1 MQIDAIVL
9 LRLGMGRLFNIKQ
22 LRLINKYALR
32 DFSRSYKKLWVV
44 TSTLFVSLLL
54 LSLTFSVKEA
64 LNSEIENNSKELLG
78 GDIQVTSGIDPLPDE
93 IIDQLKAIGEVSSTI
108 EFATML
114 SKEGESPVFTE
125 LRAVDNRYP
134 LYGEIETSPQIASE
148 RIFVNSK
155 KPSVLINESIQK
167 LLNIN
172 LGDDVVIMGQ
182 EFEVAGLV
190 SSVPDLAESAV
201 FGEFA
206 IISMDSYEQFGL
218 SSGGSFLDHE
228 YRIKFNK
235 SIKGTGQEELIKSI
249 VAYDDSITTRLPGE
263 SGQSLSRVIDN
274 FSNFLNLVSVSAMVI
289 AGIGIS
295 NTLLS
300 FVNQNN
306 TSIAVKKSIG
316 FSSSFIQTMYF
327 YEIFLILVLTS
338 VTAYLIGVFSPLL
351 ANELLPK
358 TLGID
363 LKPTFSFLGYLNIFF
378 IGFLVVLIF
387 SIPSLYSISGIKAGA
402 LFRNAFNPVSL
413 NFSLKNSVL
422 LSILV
427 FILTAYFVN
436 QTEQKF
442 YTVLYFV
449 AFFVT
454 MFIFYGVSR
463 LLILFI
469 KHFYR
474 FSNNGYRIAYR
485 NIVAKKSLAPIMTIS
500 LGIGLTLLLT
510 LSFVANNLK
519 KEISD
524 SIPSMAPDLFFVGI
538 DRDIQGDLESFV
550 KGVDPNV
557 ELEFSPMASAT
568 FVALNGTPIEEVVSE
583 GNRSAWVVRG
593 DRRIS
598 WSEKPKP
605 DNPIIEGD
613 WWEPGNENE
622 MFISMDSR
630 AAYDLGM
637 KIDDKITLNILGRD
651 VTGVVKNFREV
662 DYRDISINF
671 AIIINKAFANKL
683 PYEYVGTLKS
693 DMPSS
698 DILAKII
705 DKFPNVS
712 AIKIDRILS
721 QVSEVLSKVFIAVTA
736 ISLIVIVIGL
746 IVIVSAV
753 LVQTTFRRYNNLIY
767 KIVGVDFPTIL
778 KSMTM
783 EFALIY
789 GTLIIFALTVATL
802 SSYLVVENT
811 LQLTWYFDLG
821 LTFWIL
827 GSTALVSFVLILMAN
842 RSIFSPKVYPLI
854 RNE

>member
-1 MQIDAIVL
+1 MFDIQQ
-9 LRLGMGRLFNIKQ
+9 FK
-22 LRLINKYALR
+22 LINKYALR

-64 LNSEIENNSKELLG
+64 LNSEIDNNSKELLG
-78 GDIQVTSGIDPLPDE
+78 GDIQVTSGIDPLPE
-93 IIDQLKAIGEVSSTI
+93 KIIDEFDTLGKVSTAI

-125 LRAVDNRYP
+125 LRAVDDNYP
-134 LYGEIETSPQIASE
+134 LYGNIETIPQIASE
-148 RIFVNSK
+148 RIFVNSQ

-167 LLNIN
+167 LLK
-172 LGDDVVIMGQ
+172 LSFGDDVVIMGQ
-182 EFEVAGLV
+182 QFEVAGLV

-206 IISMDSYEQFGL
+206 IISMESYEQFGL
-218 SSGGSFLDHE
+218 NSGGSFLDHE
-228 YRIKFNK
+228 YRIKFKN
-235 SIKGTGQEELIKSI
+235 STQVEEKEKLVRSI
-249 VAYDDSITTRLPGE
+249 VEYDDSIEIRLPGE

-300 FVNQNN
+300 FVNQSN

-327 YEIFLILVLTS
+327 YEIMMILVLTS
-338 VTAYLIGVFSPLL
+338 VVAYFIGVFSPLL
-351 ANELLPK
+351 ANELLPEA
-358 TLGID
+358 LGID
-363 LKPTFSFLGYLNIFF
+363 LQPAFSFIGYLNIFF
-378 IGFLVVLIF
+378 IGLLVVLIF
-387 SIPSLYSISGIKAGA
+387 SIPSLYSISEIKAAA
-402 LFRNAFNPVSL
+402 LFRNTFNPVSL
-413 NFSLKNSVL
+413 NFSLMNIIL

-427 FILTAYFVN
+427 VILTTYFVY
-436 QTEQKF
+436 QTEQKL

-454 MFIFYGVSR
+454 MLIFYGVSK

-469 KHFYR
+469 KAFYK
-474 FSNNGYRIAYR
+474 FSNNSYRIAYR

-524 SIPSMAPDLFFVGI
+524 SIPSMAPDLFFVSI
-538 DRDIQGDLESFV
+538 DRDMQRDLESFI
-550 KGVDPNV
+550 KDVDPNV
-557 ELEFSPMASAT
+557 ELEFSPMASAS
-568 FVALNGTPIEEVVSE
+568 FISLNGTPIEEVVSE
-583 GNRSAWVVRG
+583 SNRSAWVVRG

-605 DNPIIEGD
+605 DNPIIEGE
-613 WWEPGNENE
+613 WWEPGNEDE
-622 MFISMDSR
+622 LFISMDSR

-637 KIDDKITLNILGRD
+637 KINDKIVLNILGRD
-651 VTGVVKNFREV
+651 VTGIVKNFREV

-693 DMPSS
+693 ELPSS
-698 DILAKII
+698 EILARIVE
-705 DKFPNVS
+705 KFPNVS

-721 QVSEVLSKVFIAVTA
+721 QVSEVLNKVFIAVTA
-736 ISLIVIVIGL
+736 ISLIVIIIGL

-767 KIVGVDFPTIL
+767 KILGVDFPTIL
-778 KSMTM
+778 KAMTM
-783 EFALIY
+783 EFAVIY
-789 GTLIIFALTVATL
+789 GTLIFFALSVATI
-802 SSYLVVENT
+802 SSFLVVENA
-811 LQLTWYFDLG
+811 LQLTWQFDLG
-821 LTFWIL
+821 LTLWIL
-827 GSTALVSFVLILMAN
+827 LSTAVVSFVLILMAN